1 MGNLKMLPEPIAV
14 TAKVTSVLEKMDVP
28 YFIGGSL
35 ASTLYGMIRTT
46 QDSDIIAVLRI
57 EHIRPFV
64 LALQGEFYVDEE
76 MIANAVTN
84 QSSFNIIHRESMF
97 KVDIFI
103 PQERAFVKKQFAR
116 SRRELLSADP
126 VVQAYVSTAED
137 TLLAKLEWFRMGG
150 ESSERQWR
158 DVLGVLKVQAGT
170 LDLEYLRNTAMEL
183 HVEDLL
189 ERALKAA

>member
-14 TAKVTSVLEKMDVP
+14 TAKVTAVLEKMDVP

-46 QDSDIIAVLRI
+46 QDSDIIAELRI